1 MYFSIDKWDW
11 NKSQLVKRKMT
22 GALVLVLLD
31 FKKPFEFNYDASIV
45 GIRGVLSHDG
55 LPIAFF
61 DLEFYVI
68 VQIWSIG
75 DTTLCKMSLL

>member
-1 MYFSIDKWDW
+1 
-11 NKSQLVKRKMT
+11 MT

-61 DLEFYVI
+61 DLKFYVI
-68 VQIWSIG
+68 VQI
-75 DTTLCKMSLL
+75 